1 MLDLA
6 LVVAAGVL
14 MGSMGVPLPL
24 VRTVAAAAA
33 AERDEAEEIAA
44 GAAFWRERRE
54 IKKKLPIPA
63 FMG

>member
-14 MGSMGVPLPL
+14 MGSMGVPL

-44 GAAFWRERRE
+44 GAGFWRERRE
-54 IKKKLPIPA
+54 IKKKLPITI